1 MKALRTYFVEPNLEG
16 PLALLSELALNM
28 RWTWDGDTRELFR
41 RVDPDLWESTR
52 RNPVKLLGEVTSS
65 RYAGLLQD
73 ESFLYQ
79 LEKVRAAH
87 EKYMT
92 ETDSWFAKAHPDVER
107 PLVAYFSAEFGIGD
121 AVPIFSGG
129 LGVLAGD
136 HLKSASDLGVPI
148 IGVGLAYQGGY
159 FRQYLNAEGWQQETY
174 PVNDFHT
181 MPMSRVKKEDGG
193 QLDISLPYPG
203 RTLHAYVWEVRVG
216 RRHLYLLD
224 SNHPDN
230 TPEDRKITGRLYGG
244 DQETRIQQ
252 EILLGMG
259 GVRALAALGLTP
271 PVLHTNEGH
280 AAFLILE
287 RIRELMAQHQV
298 PFHVARE
305 AAQAGVVFTTHT
317 PVPAGIDVF
326 PTEMMERYFDAYCK
340 DVGISPANFLAI
352 GEMPGKDKKNGF
364 NMAVMAVRMSF
375 GTNAVSLL
383 HRETSKGMWAS
394 LWPDAPLKEIPIGHV
409 TNGIH
414 IPTWIS
420 AEMGGLFD
428 RYLGPKWR
436 ETPRDRTIWERI
448 ERIPMEELWRTHERR
463 RERLVAFAR
472 ERTRARL
479 ERQGIVG
486 RKLEASIEV
495 LDPEAL
501 TIGFAR
507 RFAPYKR
514 ANLLFSDIERL
525 AALLSSKERPVQI
538 IFAGKAHPRDEMGKE
553 LIRNIYM
560 TSRRPELAGRIV
572 FLEDYDLNTARYLV
586 QGVDVWLNNPRRPRE
601 ASGTSGMKAV
611 ANGAIHVST
620 RDGWW
625 AEVEAEGL
633 GWDIG
638 GGEEYGE
645 EQQTYGDD
653 VESRA
658 LYDLLESEIIP
669 LFYQRG
675 VTGLP
680 RGWVQRMKL
689 SLASLCPRFNSNRM
703 VQQYAEHYYLPA
715 LALKKRL
722 NGEHLEKAQ
731 QLAEWKQTVRAN
743 WHSIAMVRLD
753 TDGGE
758 EAHMGQT
765 IGVTACLRLAPLLPQ
780 DLRIEAIYGRIGPDF
795 EIADSRAATLQ
806 FEASEEDGTCR
817 FVGEIPCSLSGKMGF
832 AVRVMPRHRDLANP
846 YQTAL
851 VKIFDA

>member
-16 PLALLSELALNM
+16 PLALLSELALNL
-28 RWTWDGDTRELFR
+28 RWTWDSDTRELFR
-41 RVDPDLWESTR
+41 RIDPDLWESTR
-52 RNPVKLLGEVTSS
+52 RNPVKLLGEVGAA
-65 RYAGLLQD
+65 RYDTLLAD

-79 LEKVRAAH
+79 LEKVRTVH
-87 EKYMT
+87 ENYLSEK
-92 ETDSWFAKAHPDVER
+92 DSWFAKAYPEIER

-148 IGVGLAYQGGY
+148 IGIGLAYQGGY

-174 PVNDFHT
+174 PMNDFHT
-181 MPMSRVKKEDGG
+181 MPMSRVKKADGG

-203 RTLHAYVWEVRVG
+203 RTLHAYVWEIRVG

-224 SNHPDN
+224 SNHPSN
-230 TPEDRKITGRLYGG
+230 SEEDRKVTAQLYGG

-259 GVRALAALGLTP
+259 GVRALAALGLRP

-280 AAFLILE
+280 AAFLVLE
-287 RIRELMAQHQV
+287 RIRELMAEHQV

-305 AAQAGVVFTTHT
+305 AARAGVVFTTHT

-326 PTEMMERYFDAYCK
+326 PQQLMRRYFTSFCE
-340 DVGISPANFLAI
+340 DVGISMEEFLAI
-352 GEMPGKDKKNGF
+352 GEMPGKEEKDGF
-364 NMAVMAVRMSF
+364 NMAVMAVRMSY

-383 HRETSKGMWAS
+383 HRETSKAMWSA
-394 LWPDAPLKEIPIGHV
+394 LWPDVPQADIPIGHV

-436 ETPRDRTIWERI
+436 ETPRDKAVWERI

-472 ERTRARL
+472 EQTRARF

-486 RKLEASIEV
+486 RKLEASLEV

-514 ANLLFSDIERL
+514 ANLLFRDIDRL
-525 AALLSSKERPVQI
+525 AALLSSKDRPLQI

-586 QGVDVWLNNPRRPRE
+586 QGVDVWLNNPRRPKE

-638 GGEEYGE
+638 GGEEYNDVL
-645 EQQTYGDD
+645 QTYGDD

-658 LYDLLESEIIP
+658 LYDLLENEIIP

-675 VTGLP
+675 ATGLP
-680 RGWVQRMKL
+680 RGWVQRMKH
-689 SLASLCPRFNSNRM
+689 SLATLCPRFNSNRM
-703 VQQYAEHYYLPA
+703 VKQYTEHYYLPA
-715 LALKKRL
+715 LALKTRL
-722 NGEHLEKAQ
+722 NSESLEGAQ
-731 QLAEWKQTVRAN
+731 RLAEWKKTVSSN
-743 WHSIAMVRLD
+743 WHVIAMTRLE
-753 TDGGE
+753 TDGSE
-758 EAHMGQT
+758 EARMGET
-765 IGVTACLRLAPLLPQ
+765 IRVTTWLHLAPLLPQ
-780 DLRIEAIYGRIGPDF
+780 DLRIEAVYGRIGPDF
-795 EIADSRAATLQ
+795 EIADSRSAILQ
-806 FEASEEDGTCR
+806 FQASEEDGTCR
-817 FVGEIPCSLSGKMGF
+817 FAGEIPCSRSGKLGF
-832 AVRVMPRHRDLANP
+832 AVRVMPHHRDLANP
-846 YQTAL
+846 HQTAL
-851 VKIFDA
+851 VKIFES

>member
-1 MKALRTYFVEPNLEG
+1 MKALRTYFVEPNLDG
-16 PLALLSELALNM
+16 PLALLSELAFNM
-28 RWTWDGDTRELFR
+28 RWTWDADTRELFHR
-41 RVDPDLWESTR
+41 LDPDLWESCR
-52 RNPVKLLGEVTSS
+52 RNPVKLLGEVAAD
-65 RYAGLLQD
+65 RYDKLLED

-79 LEKVRAAH
+79 LEKVRVAH
-87 EKYMT
+87 TKYL
-92 ETDSWFAKAHPDVER
+92 EVKDSWFAKAHPDAER
-107 PLVAYFSAEFGIGD
+107 PMVAYFSAEFGIGD

-136 HLKSASDLGVPI
+136 HLKAASDLGVPI
-148 IGVGLAYQGGY
+148 VGVGLAYQAGY

-174 PVNDFHT
+174 PMNDFYT
-181 MPMSRVKKEDGG
+181 MPMSRVKKSDGG
-193 QLDISLPYPG
+193 QLAISLPYPG
-203 RTLHAYVWEVRVG
+203 RTVYAYIWEVRVG
-216 RRHLYLLD
+216 RTLLYLLD
-224 SNHPDN
+224 SNHPNNSED
-230 TPEDRKITGRLYGG
+230 DRKITGQLYGG

-259 GVRALAALGLTP
+259 GIRALTALGLTP

-280 AAFLILE
+280 AAFLVLE
-287 RIRELMAQHQV
+287 RIRALMEERQV

-326 PTEMMERYFDAYCK
+326 PQQLMESYFSSYCK
-340 DVGISPANFLAI
+340 DVGIPLKELLAI
-352 GEMPGKDKKNGF
+352 GTMPGKEDEKGF

-383 HRETSKGMWAS
+383 HRETSKRMWQA
-394 LWPDAPLKEIPIGHV
+394 LWPNVPLNEVPIGHV

-420 AEMGGLFD
+420 AEMGSLFD

-436 ETPRDRTIWERI
+436 ETPRDSTVWKRI
-448 ERIPMEELWRTHERR
+448 ESIPMEELWHTHERR

-472 ERTRARL
+472 QRTRARL
-479 ERQGIVG
+479 VRQGIAG
-486 RKLEASIEV
+486 RKLEASVEV

-514 ANLLFSDIERL
+514 ANLLFRDIERL
-525 AALLSSKERPVQI
+525 TALLANKEQPVQI

-560 TSRRPELAGRIV
+560 TSRRPELASRIV

-586 QGVDVWLNNPRRPRE
+586 QGVDVWLNNPRRPKE

-645 EQQTYGDD
+645 DLQTYGDE
-653 VESRA
+653 VEARA
-658 LYDLLESEIIP
+658 LYDLLENEVIP

-675 VTGLP
+675 RTDLP
-680 RGWVQRMKL
+680 RGWIQRMKS
-689 SLASLCPRFNSNRM
+689 SLANLCPKFNSNRM
-703 VQQYAEHYYLPA
+703 VQQYTEHYYLPA
-715 LALKKRL
+715 LVHRKQL
-722 NGEHLEKAQ
+722 NGEKLETAR
-731 QLAEWKQTVRAN
+731 QLAEWKQTVNSN
-743 WHSIAMVRLD
+743 WSKVKMIRLETDHGDDARMGDSIQVSAW
-753 TDGGE
+753 
-758 EAHMGQT
+758 
-765 IGVTACLRLAPLLPQ
+765 LRLAPLLPQ
-780 DLRIEAIYGRIGPDF
+780 DLRIEAVYGRIGPDF
-795 EIADSRAATLQ
+795 EIADSSTVLLQ
-806 FEASEEDGTCR
+806 FEANEEDGACR
-817 FVGEIPCSLSGKMGF
+817 FKGEIPCTASGKMGF
-832 AVRVMPRHRDLANP
+832 ALRVMPRHRGLANP

-851 VKIFDA
+851 VEILEA